1 MSYSIMDL
9 NQGVNTDAGCD
20 TDTDKN
26 TDERV
31 TEIALQVP
39 LLEIKALKE
48 ANIKQ
53 TLILRQTTNSGSN

>member
-39 LLEIKALKE
+39 PLGIKELNK
-48 ANIKQ
+48 ANFKQIFIK
-53 TLILRQTTNSGSN
+53 TDHLF